1 MSDEIQKYAYCSDCS
16 KNVPHCRTLNGQHQ
30 RAFRWVLELLR
41 IGPWYCLHCQR
52 KRLVR
57 PSVRGD
63 AADYKIVQPNDPVDP
78 NKPAIWSSSCLGND
92 DYVDESD
99 LDLEGNDSNS
109 IDEQA
114 DLIAP
119 ALALSNGAEQIT
131 NGAAHEGEFEV
142 GELEFS
148 EMVTPHQN
156 TSSVYSAGQVDL
168 DDMRLPSE
176 EPNGYAFN
184 GNGDPDIGDEVNPAP
199 IPVEVLER
207 VNGASSVIL
216 DGQLR
221 AGEVVEME
229 TASPQN
235 TGNESEEIVE
245 AEPVGNF
252 IKDRS
257 LSLKATRIYR
267 FTEKYRDSVVDR
279 ILAGKIKISTLTSDG
294 MYTEAELVSWI
305 ADKAKRQ
312 NKKIET
318 LELDT
323 DPRWSEQRRTSSY
336 GPFG

>member
-1 MSDEIQKYAYCSDCS
+1 
-16 KNVPHCRTLNGQHQ
+16 
-30 RAFRWVLELLR
+30 
-41 IGPWYCLHCQR
+41 
-52 KRLVR
+52 
-57 PSVRGD
+57 
-63 AADYKIVQPNDPVDP
+63 
-78 NKPAIWSSSCLGND
+78 
-92 DYVDESD
+92 
-99 LDLEGNDSNS
+99 
-109 IDEQA
+109 
-114 DLIAP
+114 
-119 ALALSNGAEQIT
+119 
-131 NGAAHEGEFEV
+131 
-142 GELEFS
+142 
-148 EMVTPHQN
+148 
-156 TSSVYSAGQVDL
+156 
-168 DDMRLPSE
+168 
-176 EPNGYAFN
+176 
-184 GNGDPDIGDEVNPAP
+184 
-199 IPVEVLER
+199 
-207 VNGASSVIL
+207 
-216 DGQLR
+216 
-221 AGEVVEME
+221 ME

-323 DPRWSEQRRTSSY
+323 DPRWSEQRRKSGY